1 MMPLI
6 KRLSFSV
13 AFLLAVLP
21 SCTGRASDTSKV
33 ADLTGEYRIVS
44 GERNGV
50 PIDPKELE
58 AVITIRDTTIT
69 AYDRDRK
76 ETFSATYTIETIRK
90 PWQITM
96 TSIKAP
102 ATGVVAK
109 GLIETDQNQV
119 KLIYALPKGETPTAF
134 KADEQQQ
141 MFVLAKTD
149 ATTSNGAMPPAGM

>member
-1 MMPLI
+1 MPYFS
-6 KRLSFSV
+6 KLSWFV
-13 AFLLAVLP
+13 IVCATAVLP
-21 SCTGRASDTSKV
+21 ACTNSSSDTPQS
-33 ADLTGEYRIVS
+33 ANITGDYRIVS

-50 PIDPKELE
+50 PIDPKELD

-102 ATGVVAK
+102 ETGVVAK
-109 GLIETDQNQV
+109 GLIEADQDRL
-119 KLIYALPKGETPTAF
+119 KLIYALPKGQTPTDFQAG
-134 KADEQQQ
+134 EQQQ
-141 MFVLAKTD
+141 MFVLAKTN
-149 ATTSNGAMPPAGM
+149 AATSNERMPPAGT